1 MSLKFLD
8 LTRKTIGF
16 RFTLWYSA
24 VFVLSSLLF
33 FSLAYFFL
41 SVSIQQK
48 DREVI
53 QSELEEYIAQYNE
66 GGSNA
71 LQQEVDLQKDLSGK
85 NPFLVRLAGPEN
97 ETVFLNIPDKWAEF
111 DLRKLEK
118 RDYRNKGHW
127 VYLKTKNNQDILEVA
142 LQRLSDGSVL
152 QVGKSVANRT
162 ELLDR
167 FNKIFAG
174 AILLVVFIGL
184 TGGIL
189 FAVKTLRPIRHLL
202 STINSII
209 HTSNISARVPT
220 RHTGDELD
228 EMSIAFNTML
238 ERIETLITEL
248 KMGLDNV
255 AHDLRTPMMRL
266 RGTAELALQSEQTEE
281 VLREAL
287 SDCIEEADRIT
298 AMLNT
303 LMDITEAETGVMKLN
318 LEEVNIVTLIEE
330 AVDLYGYD
338 AEEKRIKI
346 HTTLPKEL
354 YLNADGIRLR
364 QVLSNLLDNAVKYT
378 QSGGTIGIEAFQKKQ
393 QATVIVRD
401 TGIGIPAEEV
411 SKIWDRLYRGDKS
424 RSQRGL
430 GLGLSLVKAIV
441 QAHQGYIE
449 VSSEPGSGSLFSIHL
464 PLLTAPHPSR

>member
-174 AILLVVFIGL
+174 GHPAGSFYRLNRGDSFCCQNTSTDSSL
-184 TGGIL
+184 TEY
-189 FAVKTLRPIRHLL
+189 HQ
-202 STINSII
+202 
-209 HTSNISARVPT
+209 
-220 RHTGDELD
+220 
-228 EMSIAFNTML
+228 
-238 ERIETLITEL
+238 
-248 KMGLDNV
+248 LDNTYKQHKCPG
-255 AHDLRTPMMRL
+255 AY
-266 RGTAELALQSEQTEE
+266 QT
-281 VLREAL
+281 
-287 SDCIEEADRIT
+287 
-298 AMLNT
+298 
-303 LMDITEAETGVMKLN
+303 
-318 LEEVNIVTLIEE
+318 
-330 AVDLYGYD
+330 
-338 AEEKRIKI
+338 
-346 HTTLPKEL
+346 
-354 YLNADGIRLR
+354 
-364 QVLSNLLDNAVKYT
+364 
-378 QSGGTIGIEAFQKKQ
+378 
-393 QATVIVRD
+393 
-401 TGIGIPAEEV
+401 
-411 SKIWDRLYRGDKS
+411 YR
-424 RSQRGL
+424 
-430 GLGLSLVKAIV
+430 
-441 QAHQGYIE
+441 
-449 VSSEPGSGSLFSIHL
+449 
-464 PLLTAPHPSR
+464 

>member
-1 MSLKFLD
+1 
-8 LTRKTIGF
+8 
-16 RFTLWYSA
+16 
-24 VFVLSSLLF
+24 
-33 FSLAYFFL
+33 
-41 SVSIQQK
+41 
-48 DREVI
+48 
-53 QSELEEYIAQYNE
+53 
-66 GGSNA
+66 
-71 LQQEVDLQKDLSGK
+71 
-85 NPFLVRLAGPEN
+85 
-97 ETVFLNIPDKWAEF
+97 
-111 DLRKLEK
+111 
-118 RDYRNKGHW
+118 
-127 VYLKTKNNQDILEVA
+127 
-142 LQRLSDGSVL
+142 
-152 QVGKSVANRT
+152 
-162 ELLDR
+162 
-167 FNKIFAG
+167 
-174 AILLVVFIGL
+174 
-184 TGGIL
+184 
-189 FAVKTLRPIRHLL
+189 
-202 STINSII
+202 
-209 HTSNISARVPT
+209 
-220 RHTGDELD
+220 
-228 EMSIAFNTML
+228 MSIAFNTML

-346 HTTLPKEL
+346 DTTLPKEL
-354 YLNADGIRLR
+354 YLKADGIRLR

-449 VSSEPGSGSLFSIHL
+449 VSSKPGSGSLFSIHL
-464 PLLTAPHPSR
+464 PLLTAPHSSR